1 MNKYINYFLISSIL
15 LVLDLI
21 WIYTNYNLYNE
32 STEKI
37 QNSPLIFNYKYILL
51 AYIIVIFSIIHIA
64 LPLTIVNLDINDS
77 YLSKI
82 FKSLIYGGSVGFVI
96 YSIYNLTSIIIYKNY
111 SINVLI
117 LDTLWGTFLYTLI
130 TFIYIINMD
139 INLDI
144 DIDIVKLLH

>member
-1 MNKYINYFLISSIL
+1 MNKYINYVIISSIL

-21 WIYTNYNLYNE
+21 WIYSNNNLY
-32 STEKI
+32 TENTENI
-37 QNSPLIFNYKYILL
+37 QNSPFIFNYKYVLF

-77 YLSKI
+77 NLNKL

-139 INLDI
+139 INLDM
-144 DIDIVKLLH
+144 VKLYIK

>member
-1 MNKYINYFLISSIL
+1 MNKYINYVIISSIL

-21 WIYTNYNLYNE
+21 WIYSNNNLY
-32 STEKI
+32 TENTENI
-37 QNSPLIFNYKYILL
+37 QNSPFIFNYKYVLF

-64 LPLTIVNLDINDS
+64 LPLTIVNLDINES
-77 YLSKI
+77 NLNKL

-111 SINVLI
+111 SINVVI

-139 INLDI
+139 INLDM
-144 DIDIVKLLH
+144 VKLLN